1 MFDQVKRTNSIGRFC
16 RAFGLRRR
24 RKPVG
29 PRTQL
34 SFQRCLKRLKF
45 PRCHSPRPAARELD
59 DLESVNVPHRF
70 ATVAFR
76 PCQDPERILRPHNIF
91 PIRSI
96 TFQSSQ
102 GKVFRFESFELSFK
116 LFLLNNL
123 SLNRVSLNKKTDKTV
138 VRGSLL
144 MKLVLDVE
152 TYIFRKHVS
161 AISKNLHRTI
171 QSCFDQS

>member
-76 PCQDPERILRPHNIF
+76 PCQDPTNSPSTQHF
-91 PIRSI
+91 PDSFDHFSI
-96 TFQSSQ
+96 VP
-102 GKVFRFESFELSFK
+102 GKSFS
-116 LFLLNNL
+116 
-123 SLNRVSLNKKTDKTV
+123 
-138 VRGSLL
+138 
-144 MKLVLDVE
+144 
-152 TYIFRKHVS
+152 FRKFGSVEVGKS
-161 AISKNLHRTI
+161 ANETRVRRRNVYLQKARICDIEEFT
-171 QSCFDQS
+171 